1 MTDTYTPE
9 AFATSFSVRGYG
21 QKKAALEWCETNG
34 IELPVESDFERCY
47 RAVNQPVIRPHRS
60 TYTALYIDGQNPVDP
75 ANAPNSYGESFAAQ
89 MGRVIRELE
98 ALDRAV
104 RKQNERIKIVESEV
118 E

>member
-21 QKKAALEWCETNG
+21 HKKSALKWCVENG
-34 IELPVESDFERCY
+34 IERPVESDFERCY
-47 RAVNQPVIRPHRS
+47 RDVNKPVIRPHRS
-60 TYTALYIDGQNPVDP
+60 PFPALFVDGQNPVDP

-89 MGRVIRELE
+89 MRRVVRELD